1 MNGRG
6 AERRPKGRGTG
17 ASRNYSDLTLK
28 LLWGR
33 AAGRCAMPTCRMQL
47 TADATDYDPVV
58 VIGDMAHV
66 AGASDDG
73 PRAAHELSPA
83 ERNDYENLILLCKN
97 CHDRIDKQ
105 ARSNPVERLKEIKQ
119 AHEAWVRASLP
130 ERGRSR
136 AGWTVLGLQGDH
148 PIDLATADEALSPD
162 FISGTPHWLKVPS
175 DPSDW
180 QAVDETIAATAR
192 QLLTGDDTFDQ
203 RIAVFPIAPVS
214 ACIAL
219 GYHLTSR
226 PNVRHFQHHRDVR
239 SWAWPRR
246 AAPAQDITVS
256 GLDSEDLDCRTV
268 TFLFHFSA
276 VIVDEALAE
285 IAEPTGRRVDFR
297 VGAPSTAW
305 LQHPDQVTWAAIVA
319 RQAFERAMQLFP
331 ACERWRILYAG
342 PAPLGVAI
350 GQQLNPTMCPPVQ
363 LYEYR
368 QKETPRYQAS
378 ILLGD
383 R

>member
-1 MNGRG
+1 MSERRDG
-6 AERRPKGRGTG
+6 RRPKGRGIG
-17 ASRNYSDLTLK
+17 ASRNYSERTIK

-33 AAGRCAMPTCRMQL
+33 AAGRCAMPDCRMEL
-47 TADATDYDPVV
+47 FAEATDYDPVV

-66 AGASDDG
+66 AGASDTG
-73 PRAAHELSPA
+73 PRAEPDLSSK

-105 ARSNPVERLKEIKQ
+105 ARSNRAERLKEIKQ

-136 AGWTVLGLQGDH
+136 TGWTVLGLQGDH
-148 PIDLATADEALSPD
+148 PIDLATADEALAPD
-162 FISGTPHWLKVPS
+162 FINGSPHWLKVPT
-175 DPSDW
+175 DPPDW
-180 QAVDETIAATAR
+180 LAVDQTIAATAR
-192 QLLTGDDTFDQ
+192 ELMTGGDTFDQ

-226 PNVRHFQHHRDVR
+226 PNVRHFQYHRDDHT
-239 SWAWPRR
+239 WAWPRQ
-246 AAPAQDITVS
+246 AAPTHHIAVR
-256 GLDSEDLDCRTV
+256 GLDEEAPDCRVV
-268 TFLFHFSA
+268 TFLFHLSA
-276 VIVDEALAE
+276 VIADAALAE
-285 IAEPTGRRVDFR
+285 IAEPADRRVDFR
-297 VGAPSTAW
+297 VGSPSTAW
-305 LQHPDQVTWAAIVA
+305 LRHPDQVRWVGVEA

-331 ACERWRILYAG
+331 ACGLWRMLYAG
-342 PAPLGVAI
+342 PAPVAVAI

-368 QKETPRYQAS
+368 HKETPRYRGS
-378 ILLGD
+378 ILLGG
-383 R
+383 

>member
-1 MNGRG
+1 MSGGRH
-6 AERRPKGRGTG
+6 PKVQGTG
-17 ASRNYSDLTLK
+17 VSRNYSDRTLK

-33 AAGRCAMPTCRMQL
+33 AAGRCAMAECRMPL
-47 TADATDYDPVV
+47 IADATDYDPVV

-66 AGASDDG
+66 AGASDGG
-73 PRAAHELSPA
+73 PRAARELSSK

-97 CHDRIDKQ
+97 CHARIDQ
-105 ARSNPVERLKEIKQ
+105 QTRSNPVEHLKEIKQ
-119 AHEAWVRASLP
+119 AHEDWVRASLP

-136 AGWTVLGLQGDH
+136 TGWTVLGLQGDH

-162 FISGTPHWLKVPS
+162 FINGDPRWLKVPT
-175 DPSDW
+175 DPNDW
-180 QAVDETIAATAR
+180 LAVDQRIAATAR
-192 QLLTGDDTFDQ
+192 ELMTGGDTFDQ

-226 PNVRHFQHHRDVR
+226 PNVRHFQYHRDDHT
-239 SWAWPRR
+239 WAWPRR

-256 GLDSEDLDCRTV
+256 GLDNEDPDCRVV

-276 VIVDEALAE
+276 VIVDAALVE
-285 IAEPTGRRVDFR
+285 ITEPTGRRVDFR
-297 VGAPSTAW
+297 VGTPSTAW
-305 LQHPDQVTWAAIVA
+305 LQHADQVRWAAVEE

-331 ACERWRILYAG
+331 ACELWRILYAG
-342 PAPLGVAI
+342 PAPVGVAI
-350 GQQLNPTMCPPVQ
+350 GQQLNPTMYPPVQ

-368 QKETPRYQAS
+368 HKETPRYRVS
-378 ILLGD
+378 ILLGG
-383 R
+383 